1 MPGRGQAYQL
11 AQINVGRLLAP
22 IDDPMIADFKNA
34 LDPVNALAEA
44 SPGFVWRLIG
54 DGNDATDLQIFDD
67 ATVIPNMSVWEDLD
81 SLAGFVYRNAD
92 HLTIMR
98 RRREWFSHMKIYMAL
113 WWVPAGHR
121 PTLREAREKLELIER
136 LGPTADA
143 FTFKTPF
150 PAPDSAPVKPI
161 LESCE

>member
-1 MPGRGQAYQL
+1 MPNRGQGHQL

-44 SPGFVWRLIG
+44 SPGFVWRLTG

-67 ATVIPNMSVWEDLD
+67 PAVIPNMSVWEDLD
-81 SLAGFVYRNAD
+81 SLAAFVYRNND

-98 RRREWFSHMKIYMAL
+98 RRREWFSHMKVYMAL

-136 LGPTADA
+136 LGPTPDA
-143 FTFKTPF
+143 FTFKSPF
-150 PAPDSAPVKPI
+150 PAPDATSVKPI